1 MFSANKYVDSVDFAF
16 LFITAISLA
25 LLLLITFLMIYFVF
39 KFNRKKGVKAV
50 NIHGNMTLE
59 IVWTA
64 IPVLLVLPMF
74 YFGWIGYVDG
84 TNAPKDSM
92 LIKAQAQMWKWTFEY
107 PNGLKT
113 DTLYVPQNRPVKVDL
128 NSIDVNHAFFIPAFR
143 LKKDV
148 VPNRTNHVWFNWGSE
163 GSYDIACAEYCGL
176 NHSYMYTKV
185 VVMNETKYAD
195 WLKTASDSL
204 NSANSAQ

>member
-59 IVWTA
+59 ILWTA

-74 YFGWIGYVDG
+74 YYGWIGFVEG
-84 TNAPKDSM
+84 NNAPKDSM

-113 DTLYVPQNRPVKVDL
+113 DTLYVPQGRPVKVDL

-143 LKKDV
+143 LKRDV
-148 VPNRTNHVWFNWGSE
+148 VPNRTNQVWFNWESE

-185 VVMNETKYAD
+185 VVMNEGKYAD

-204 NSANSAQ
+204 NKANTVQ